1 MLWKDNRM
9 KNQLKAGAVLT
20 YVALFINSAISIIYT
35 PIMLNLLGQ
44 SEYGLYSLASSATGY
59 IGVLNFGLG
68 NAVIR
73 YTAKYKALNDEE
85 SCSKIYGM
93 FFIMYGILGII
104 ALIAGTILTINSDVL
119 FSNSLSMPELNK
131 LKILMAIVTI
141 NLSIGIGLGLFSVIV
156 LAYEKFIF
164 QRIIV
169 IVSSIINPLVMLP
182 LLLTGHRSITMA
194 IVTAIISLF
203 CILLNIYYCFKV
215 LKIRILFKRIELGL
229 LKEIIIF
236 SSYIFVNLVISK
248 LYDSTDQVILGIY
261 SGTVAISLY
270 TIGATFTGYF
280 SGFSSAISNVFLSKV
295 TRMVTKEV
303 SNDELSN
310 LFIRIGR
317 IQYIIISFAL
327 SGFVVFGQ
335 EFIILWVGKEFQL
348 SYIIAIIILVPMVVS
363 LIQSLGGVIL
373 QAKNM
378 QKFKTITSAS
388 VAILNVP
395 LSVIFAQR
403 WGAVGCALAT
413 AIAFTIGNIIVINFY
428 YWKTI
433 KIDVPAFW
441 KNILIMSL
449 PVSLSLLYGQTLNK
463 IILADSWLLL
473 FTKIFIFSGVYIL
486 LMWFTAI
493 NKHEKDLFIVPIRNI
508 TRRFKIRD
516 HVA

>member
-1 MLWKDNRM
+1 M
-9 KNQLKAGAVLT
+9 KSQLKAGAVLT
-20 YVALFINSAISIIYT
+20 YVALFINSVISIIYT
-35 PIMLNLLGQ
+35 PLMLNLLGQ

-73 YTAKYKALNDEE
+73 YTAKYKALKDEE

-104 ALIAGTILTINSDVL
+104 ALIAGTILTVNSDDL
-119 FSNSLSMPELNK
+119 FSNSLSMAELSK
-131 LKILMAIVTI
+131 LKILMTIVTI

-156 LAYEKFIF
+156 LAHEKFIF
-164 QRIIV
+164 QRLVV
-169 IVSSIINPLVMLP
+169 IVSSIINPLVIFP

-194 IVTAIISLF
+194 IVTALISMLS
-203 CILLNIYYCFKV
+203 ILLNIYYCFRV
-215 LKIRILFKRIELGL
+215 IKIKILFKRIELSL

-236 SSYIFVNLVISK
+236 SSYIFINLLIGK

-295 TRMVTKEV
+295 TGMVTKEV
-303 SNDELSN
+303 STSELSD

-317 IQYIIISFAL
+317 IQYIVISFAL

-335 EFIILWVGKEFQL
+335 EFIILWVGKEFKL

-363 LIQSLGGVIL
+363 LIQSMGGVIL
-373 QAKNM
+373 QAMNR
-378 QKFKTITSAS
+378 QKFKTITSAA

-395 LSVIFAQR
+395 MSIIFAQR
-403 WGAVGCALAT
+403 WGAVGCAIAT

-428 YWKTI
+428 YWKKI
-433 KIDVPAFW
+433 KINVPGFW
-441 KNILIMSL
+441 RNILFMSL
-449 PVSLSLLYGQTLNK
+449 PVSLSLLYGQTLNRV
-463 IILADSWLLL
+463 ILADSWLLL
-473 FTKIFIFSGVYIL
+473 FTKIFIFSGAYIL

-493 NKHEKDLFIVPIRNI
+493 NKYEKDIFIVPIKNIRRRYKMRN
-508 TRRFKIRD
+508 